1 MKRFIQFIIIAFII
15 SACSASETPEPTAT
29 STEIIP
35 SETAV
40 RATKTPIPPVPT
52 ATSTSTLTET
62 PEPTKNTSTSSTDFS
77 NYPEE
82 GYGPLN
88 FPEDINPLTGLEVD
102 DVSLLERRPVAVK
115 ISMEPRGTRPQW
127 GLSFADH
134 VYEYYQ
140 EGGLI
145 DGRTRLF
152 AVFYGQNTEMAG
164 PIRSARFADEDLVRM
179 YKAVF
184 GFGSADYRVLYR
196 LNYSEFYNRLASVSD
211 YPCPPTPTYPLCRTE
226 PEGWNHL
233 VTDTE
238 MLSQHFTEAG
248 IDNSRQNLNGL
259 AFNPILPEEGEE
271 ADTVTLRYTA
281 KIYSKW
287 EYDSRAGNYV
297 RYQDVET
304 DFGEGEV
311 YDILIDRVND
321 QPITTE
327 NVVVLLVDQQYY
339 LVTPEMIEFDLMGYG
354 DAYLFRDGMV
364 YELNWARTA
373 DAELIAITYDD
384 GSRFPLKP
392 GSTWF
397 QVMTTNSSIE
407 SDDGAWRFTYDL
419 PES

>member
-1 MKRFIQFIIIAFII
+1 M
-15 SACSASETPEPTAT
+15 
-29 STEIIP
+29 
-35 SETAV
+35 
-40 RATKTPIPPVPT
+40 
-52 ATSTSTLTET
+52 
-62 PEPTKNTSTSSTDFS
+62 
-77 NYPEE
+77 
-82 GYGPLN
+82 
-88 FPEDINPLTGLEVD
+88 
-102 DVSLLERRPVAVK
+102 
-115 ISMEPRGTRPQW
+115 
-127 GLSFADH
+127 
-134 VYEYYQ
+134 
-140 EGGLI
+140 
-145 DGRTRLF
+145 
-152 AVFYGQNTEMAG
+152 
-164 PIRSARFADEDLVRM
+164 
-179 YKAVF
+179 
-184 GFGSADYRVLYR
+184 
-196 LNYSEFYNRLASVSD
+196 
-211 YPCPPTPTYPLCRTE
+211 
-226 PEGWNHL
+226 
-233 VTDTE
+233 TDTE

-384 GSRFPLKP
+384 GS
-392 GSTWF
+392 
-397 QVMTTNSSIE
+397 
-407 SDDGAWRFTYDL
+407 
-419 PES
+419 